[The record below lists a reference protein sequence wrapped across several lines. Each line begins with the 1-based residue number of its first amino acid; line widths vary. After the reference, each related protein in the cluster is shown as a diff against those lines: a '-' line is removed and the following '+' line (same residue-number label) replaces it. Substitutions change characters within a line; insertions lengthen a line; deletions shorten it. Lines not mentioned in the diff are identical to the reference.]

1 MPTSH
6 YFRQLLA
13 NDIKKFDLINRK
25 LIDKKKEIDKIVTRY
40 NSAVNLQGCRENLGL
55 CCIQF

>member
-55 CCIQF
+55 SYI